1 MDLVKGKDPE
11 LAGWLVRFADVDT
24 ELGLFIASILIV
36 SIGFILF
43 IFTRRRWLFKTIFIT
58 GLVLFTGLALIY
70 VARFYIDTQAKTLI
84 YQSHQTVA
92 KVSPEKTI
100 KVRTI
105 PATIGGVEKV
115 RVRDIKLTH
124 HKSTFTQPA
133 KDIKGI
139 KKGDR
144 VTVKYQVKPQ
154 PYKRPN
160 RVDYLNQD
168 GTIKYHIDLKDMKQ
182 KDAIEIER

>member
-24 ELGLFIASILIV
+24 ELGLFIASALV
-36 SIGFILF
+36 VLIGFILF
-43 IFTRRRWLFKTIFIT
+43 IFTHRRWLIKMIFIT
-58 GLVLFTGLALIY
+58 GFVLFTGLALIY
-70 VARFYIDTQAKTLI
+70 VARFYIDTQTNTLT
-84 YQSHQTVA
+84 YQTHQTVA
-92 KVSPEKTI
+92 NVSPEKTI

-105 PATIGGVEKV
+105 PSTIGGVEKV

-133 KDIKGI
+133 QDVKGI

-144 VTVKYQVKPQ
+144 ITLTYKVKYKP
-154 PYKRPN
+154 YERSN
-160 RVDYLNQD
+160 RVDYLHQD
-168 GTIKYHIDLKDMKQ
+168 GTIKHHIDLKDMKH
-182 KDAIEIER
+182 KDAIEIKR

>member
-1 MDLVKGKDPE
+1 MNLVKGKDPE
-11 LAGWLVRFADVDT
+11 LAGWLIRFANVDM
-24 ELGLFIASILIV
+24 ELRLFIASVLIV

-70 VARFYIDTQAKTLI
+70 VARFYIDTQTNTLT

-92 KVSPEKTI
+92 NVSPEKTI
-100 KVRTI
+100 KVRPI
-105 PATIGGVEKV
+105 PATIGGEEKV
-115 RVRDIKLTH
+115 CVRDIKFTH
-124 HKSTFTQPA
+124 YKSTFTQPA
-133 KDIKGI
+133 QDVKGI
-139 KKGDR
+139 KKGDQ
-144 VTVKYQVKPQ
+144 VTLKYQVKPQ

-168 GTIKYHIDLKDMKQ
+168 GTIKHHIDLKDMKH
-182 KDAIEIER
+182 KDAIEIKR

>member
-1 MDLVKGKDPE
+1 M
-11 LAGWLVRFADVDT
+11 
-24 ELGLFIASILIV
+24 
-36 SIGFILF
+36 
-43 IFTRRRWLFKTIFIT
+43 
-58 GLVLFTGLALIY
+58 
-70 VARFYIDTQAKTLI
+70 
-84 YQSHQTVA
+84 A

-100 KVRTI
+100 KVRPI
-105 PATIGGVEKV
+105 PATIGGEEKV
-115 RVRDIKLTH
+115 RVRDIKLAH

-133 KDIKGI
+133 KDVKGI

-144 VTVKYQVKPQ
+144 VTLTYKVKYKP
-154 PYKRPN
+154 YERSN

>member
-11 LAGWLVRFADVDT
+11 LAGWLIRFADVDT
-24 ELGLFIASILIV
+24 ELGLFIASALV
-36 SIGFILF
+36 VLIGFILF
-43 IFTRRRWLFKTIFIT
+43 IFTHRRWLIKMIFIT
-58 GLVLFTGLALIY
+58 GFVLFTGLALIY
-70 VARFYIDTQAKTLI
+70 VARFYIDTQTETLT
-84 YQSHQTVA
+84 YETHQTVA

-133 KDIKGI
+133 QDVKGI
-139 KKGDR
+139 KKGDQ
-144 VTVKYQVKPQ
+144 VTLKYQVKPR

-160 RVDYLNQD
+160 RVDYLHQD
-168 GTIKYHIDLKDMKQ
+168 GTIKHHIDLKDMKH
-182 KDAIEIER
+182 KDAIEIKR

>member
-11 LAGWLVRFADVDT
+11 LAGWLIRFADVDT

-43 IFTRRRWLFKTIFIT
+43 IFTRRQWLIKMIFIT
-58 GLVLFTGLALIY
+58 GFVLFTGLALIY
-70 VARFYIDTQAKTLI
+70 VARFYIDTQTNTLT

-100 KVRTI
+100 KVRPI
-105 PATIGGVEKV
+105 PATIGGEEKV
-115 RVRDIKLTH
+115 RVKDIKLTH

-133 KDIKGI
+133 QDVKGI

-144 VTVKYQVKPQ
+144 ITLTYKVKYKP
-154 PYKRPN
+154 YERSN
-160 RVDYLNQD
+160 RVDYLHQD
-168 GTIKYHIDLKDMKQ
+168 GTIKHHIDLKDMKH
-182 KDAIEIER
+182 KDAIEIKR